1 MTAPLVSVVV
11 TNHNYGRFL
20 GESLR
25 SALSQTWPAVEV
37 VVVDDGST
45 DDSRKVLRSFEGKVV
60 AVLQD
65 CGGQAAAAGAG
76 LEASSGDVVIFL
88 DADDVLLPSAA
99 ERAAVLLS
107 APGVAKAHWHVET
120 IDEQGRPLGGRFPV
134 DPLPA
139 GDLREWLLDV
149 GPGAVPFPP
158 TSGNAWARAFLS
170 RVMPVPEGA
179 FALGLDAYLAA
190 LAPLYGRVEA
200 DQGSHSQYR
209 LHSSSNW
216 WGKALRE
223 RLQLDVERDE
233 LTRLHLAEHCRA
245 LGIDADP
252 ERWLEA
258 SWFRKLAL
266 TLDEIE
272 PCVAGH
278 TVVLVDEDQLG
289 IDNSLSWQPRPF
301 REHAGMYWGPPSD
314 AAEARTELERAISEG
329 ATRLVVA
336 WPAFWWLDYYREFFD
351 WVGTRF
357 GALLM
362 TDRVHVF
369 DITDPL
375 R

>member
-1 MTAPLVSVVV
+1 MAAPLVSVVV

-25 SALSQTWPAVEV
+25 SALSQTWVAVEV

-45 DDSRKVLRSFEGKVV
+45 DDSRQVIDSFTGQVKP
-60 AVLQD
+60 VLQD
-65 CGGQAAAAGAG
+65 CAGQAAAAGAG
-76 LEASSGDVVIFL
+76 FEASSGDVVIFL

-99 ERAAVLLS
+99 ERAATLLS
-107 APGVAKAHWHVET
+107 LPGAAKAHWPVET

-134 DPLPA
+134 DPLPS

-158 TSGNAWARAFLS
+158 TSGNAWTRAFLS
-170 RVMPVPEGA
+170 RVMPVPGGA
-179 FALGLDAYLAA
+179 FAIGLDAYLAA

-200 DQGSHSQYR
+200 VEGFHSRYR

-223 RLQLDVERDE
+223 RLQLDLERDE
-233 LTRLHLAEHCRA
+233 LTRFHLAEHCRA

-252 ERWLEA
+252 ERWREA
-258 SWFRKLAL
+258 SWFVKLSL

-272 PCVAGH
+272 PFVAGQ
-278 TVVLVDEDQLG
+278 TVVLVDDDQLG
-289 IDNSLSWQPRPF
+289 IDSSLSWRAHPL
-301 REHAGMYWGPPSD
+301 REQGGVYWGPPSD
-314 AAEARTELERAISEG
+314 DAEARAELERAIAHG

-336 WPAFWWLDYYREFFD
+336 WPAFWWLGHYRKFFD

-369 DITDPL
+369 DL
-375 R
+375 AESL